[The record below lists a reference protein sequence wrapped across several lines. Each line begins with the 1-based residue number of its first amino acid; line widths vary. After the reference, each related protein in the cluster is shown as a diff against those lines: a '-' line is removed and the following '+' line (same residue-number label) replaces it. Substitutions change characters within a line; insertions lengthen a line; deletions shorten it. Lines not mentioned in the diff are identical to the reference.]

1 MFMEKVKAGGK
12 KITKKQKKITN
23 NGINLKKIKTAI
35 VKGRFL
41 IFVKLTPEQKYLC
54 SLHFVPLQL

>member
-1 MFMEKVKAGGK
+1 MFMEKVKAGEK
-12 KITKKQKKITN
+12 KITKNKKKSQIMEL
-23 NGINLKKIKTAI
+23 IFKKIKTAI

>member
-1 MFMEKVKAGGK
+1 MEKVKAGGK
-12 KITKKQKKITN
+12 KITKNKKKITN

>member
-1 MFMEKVKAGGK
+1 MEKVKAGGK

>member
-12 KITKKQKKITN
+12 KITKKQKKFTN